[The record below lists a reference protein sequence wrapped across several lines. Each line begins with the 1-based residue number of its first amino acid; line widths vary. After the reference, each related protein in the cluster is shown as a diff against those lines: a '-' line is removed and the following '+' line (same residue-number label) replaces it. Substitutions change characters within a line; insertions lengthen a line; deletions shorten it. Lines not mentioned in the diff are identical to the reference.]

1 MGRDD
6 SMTPQER
13 ITELKKT
20 LEYHIDRYYNQDN
33 PEITDYEY
41 DMMMQELKALEKEH
55 PELVTLD
62 SPTQRVGGTAKRQAG
77 VLVRHNVPMLSL
89 QDVFSKED
97 VYHFVEEMQA
107 QLENPEF
114 VVEYKIDGLSMS
126 LRYENGNLVMAETRG
141 DGINF
146 GEDVTANAKVIKD
159 VKTKLADAPEYLE
172 IRGEVYMK
180 NAAFDKV
187 NETQELLGKKTFANP
202 RNCAAGTLRQLDS
215 SITKERDL
223 SLFIFNIQ
231 QVRGREFATHTEGY
245 EYLKSQGITVIDDYK
260 ICRTAEEVW
269 AAICAIG
276 ENRGNL
282 GYDID
287 GAVVKINRYADR
299 ERLGATSKVPRW
311 GVAYKYPPEEKEAK
325 LLDIELSVGRT
336 GRITPTAVFEPVRLC
351 GTSVSRATLHNQDFI
366 DDLDIGIGDTIVVYK
381 SGEIIPKVKKVCK
394 EKREAGWKKFLI
406 PDVCPVC
413 GAKTER
419 EKDTADIKCTSPNCP
434 AQLERHIINFV
445 GRDAMDIKGFGTVYI
460 EDLVRAGY
468 IKDIADIFD
477 LKNHRE
483 ELIEKGIIGKEKNTD
498 KLLEAIEKSKENDA
512 YKLLTGFGISN
523 VGKAAAKAIMK
534 HFKDIES
541 LSHASVDE
549 LQDVTDIGEVSAE
562 CIRRFFLSEENRQII
577 ARLKEAGV
585 NMHANES
592 EVIASPISG
601 KTVVV
606 TGTLPSLGR
615 KEAQELIEKY
625 GGKAAGSVSKKT
637 DYVLAGEAAGSKL
650 TKANEIGIPV
660 LNEEQFKNLL
670 GI

>member
-1 MGRDD
+1 
-6 SMTPQER
+6 MTPQER
-13 ITELKKT
+13 IAELKKT

-41 DMMMQELKALEKEH
+41 DMLMQELKNLEKEH
-55 PELVTLD
+55 PELVTED
-62 SPTQRVGGTAKRQAG
+62 SPTQKVGGTAKRQAG

-89 QDVFSKED
+89 QDVFTKED
-97 VYHFVEEMQA
+97 VYHFVEEMQE
-107 QLENPEF
+107 QLTDPEF

-146 GEDVTANAKVIKD
+146 GEDVTANAKVIHD
-159 VKTKLADAPEYLE
+159 VKAKLKEAPEYLE

-180 NAAFDKV
+180 NAAFEKV
-187 NETQELLGKKTFANP
+187 NERQELLGKKTFANP

-215 SITKERDL
+215 AITKERDL

-231 QVRGREFATHTEGY
+231 QVRGMEFATHTEGY

-260 ICRTAEEVW
+260 VCKTADEVW
-269 AAICAIG
+269 EAICAIG
-276 ENRGNL
+276 DNRGKL
-282 GYDID
+282 EYDID

-299 ERLGATSKVPRW
+299 EQLGATSKVPRW
-311 GVAYKYPPEEKEAK
+311 AVAYKYPPEEKEAK

-366 DDLDIGIGDTIVVYK
+366 DDLDVGIGDTIVVYK
-381 SGEIIPKVKKVCK
+381 SGEIIPKVKQVNK
-394 EKREAGWKKFLI
+394 EKREAGWSKFVI
-406 PDVCPVC
+406 PDVCPAC

-460 EDLVRAGY
+460 EELVRGGY
-468 IKDIADIFD
+468 IRDIADVYS
-477 LKNHRE
+477 LKEHRE

-498 KLLEAIEKSKENDA
+498 KLLETIEKSKENDA
-512 YKLLTGFGISN
+512 YKLLTGFGIPN

-534 HFKDIES
+534 HFKDIET
-541 LSHASVDE
+541 LSHASMDE
-549 LQDVTDIGEVSAE
+549 LQDVNDIGEVSAE
-562 CIRRFFLSEENRQII
+562 CIRRFFLSEENRSMI

-585 NMHANES
+585 NMSAEEA
-592 EVIASPISG
+592 EVLESPISG

-606 TGTLPSLGR
+606 TGTLPTLGR

-650 TKANEIGIPV
+650 TKAQELGIPV
-660 LNEEQFKNLL
+660 LNEDEFKTLL